1 MTQVQTVIS
10 SQYDVVAVEGDLG
23 MVRLSRS
30 DVDVFESPVAAR
42 CDFTA

>member
-1 MTQVQTVIS
+1 MTLVQTVIS
-10 SQYDVVAVEGDLG
+10 SQNDVVAVEGDLG
-23 MVRLSRS
+23 MIRFSRL

>member
-1 MTQVQTVIS
+1 MTLVQTVIS

-23 MVRLSRS
+23 MVRLSRL
-30 DVDVFESPVAAR
+30 DVDVLESPVAAR